1 MNANTGWTETNGT
14 LVRTFKTPDFLT
26 AFNLV
31 SAVVAPAEAM
41 NHHPDLAFGWG
52 YVRIT
57 LTTHDAGGLTD
68 LDRRLA
74 KAIDNAVKSFEL
86 PDL

>member
-1 MNANTGWTETNGT
+1 MSWTETKGT

-31 SAVVAPAEAM
+31 SAVVSPAQAL
-41 NHHPDLAFGWG
+41 NHHPDIAFGWG

-57 LTTHDAGGLTD
+57 LTTHDAGGLTE
-68 LDRRLA
+68 LDHRLA
-74 KAIDNAVKSFEL
+74 QAIDSAVKPF
-86 PDL
+86 DLSSL